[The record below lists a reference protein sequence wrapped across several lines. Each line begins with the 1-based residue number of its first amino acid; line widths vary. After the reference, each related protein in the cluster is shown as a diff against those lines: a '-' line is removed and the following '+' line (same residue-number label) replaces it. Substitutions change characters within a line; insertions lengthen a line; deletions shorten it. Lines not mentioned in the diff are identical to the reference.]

1 VGRFFVVSLIRRRSG
16 GHTPQSLDQGLT
28 NLFEARQLR
37 LLVRQ
42 NLIDLV
48 ERVLLV
54 GKLYLDIDQSLL
66 IHDYVFIVSTLRAS
80 TEICNR
86 RTAAR
91 TRSRTGHRRVCL
103 PVPDSSQ
110 ATDHYMTLIRFD
122 EVSLDFG
129 DEKILSQADFAI
141 EAGERVCLIGR
152 NGAGKSTTLK
162 LITGEVQPEQG
173 EIVRKRGLV
182 VGQLAQALPEGM
194 ERRVREVVASGLSA
208 VQGLLD
214 DYQNQSR
221 QVMDTEGLRDL
232 EELQQLIDV
241 HGGWSIDQRIDSMLT
256 DLSLPGE
263 KKMSELSGGWRRRV
277 ALATALVQKPDLLL
291 LDEPTNH
298 LDIATIKWL
307 ENIVYSYDGA
317 VLFIT
322 HDRAF
327 LQRLATRIVEI
338 DRGRLTSW
346 PGDYA
351 NFLARKEKALEDE
364 ATENARF
371 DKKLQQEE
379 VWIRQG
385 IKARR
390 TRNEGRA
397 RALKKMREERAQRIT
412 REKTARI
419 QIDEADRTGRQVI
432 RAKNV
437 AWRFDDQP
445 LIENFSIRI
454 MRGDRIGILG
464 NNGVGKTTLIK
475 ILLGEVKPQSGT
487 VKHGTNL
494 ETGYFDQ
501 LRESLD
507 AEKSVLD
514 NVAGGRTHISIGGGE
529 QHAIGYLKGF
539 LFSPKRARMPV
550 KALSGG
556 ERNRVILAKLFTR
569 AANLL
574 VLDEPTND
582 LDMETLEVLEDRLTS
597 FSGTLIVVSHDRQFL
612 DNVVTSC
619 VVFEADG
626 EIREYVGG
634 YSDWLRQGRELAEV
648 DAPLAGR
655 QSRRDAAPRS
665 PARTP
670 SKLSYREQRE
680 LDQLPDQ
687 IEQLETELAALT
699 EQVSAQGFYSRPQD
713 DVRAVLQ
720 HLSEKQSV
728 LDQAMQR
735 WTELDDKQQK
745 LPGRR

>member
-1 VGRFFVVSLIRRRSG
+1 
-16 GHTPQSLDQGLT
+16 
-28 NLFEARQLR
+28 
-37 LLVRQ
+37 
-42 NLIDLV
+42 
-48 ERVLLV
+48 
-54 GKLYLDIDQSLL
+54 
-66 IHDYVFIVSTLRAS
+66 
-80 TEICNR
+80 
-86 RTAAR
+86 
-91 TRSRTGHRRVCL
+91 
-103 PVPDSSQ
+103 
-110 ATDHYMTLIRFD
+110 MTLIRFD
-122 EVSLDFG
+122 QVTFDFG

-141 EAGERVCLIGR
+141 EAGERVSLIGR

-173 EIVRKRGLV
+173 GIVRKRGLV
-182 VGQLAQALPEGM
+182 VSQLAQSLPEGI
-194 ERRVREVVASGLSA
+194 ERSVRDVVASGLSA
-208 VQGLLD
+208 VRGLLD
-214 DYQNQSR
+214 DYEEQSQ
-221 QVMDTEGLRDL
+221 QVMDAEGLRDL

-263 KKMSELSGGWRRRV
+263 KKMNELSGGWRRRV
-277 ALATALVQKPDLLL
+277 ALASALVQKPDLLL

-298 LDIATIKWL
+298 LDIVTIKWL
-307 ENIVYSYDGA
+307 ENIVYSYAGA

-327 LQRLATRIVEI
+327 LQRLATRIIEI

-351 NFLARKEKALEDE
+351 NFLVRKEKALEDE

-397 RALKKMREERAQRIT
+397 RALKKMRDERAQRVT

-419 QIDEADRTGRQVI
+419 QIDEADPTGRQVI
-432 RAKNV
+432 RAKNIN
-437 AWRFDDQP
+437 WRFDDKP

-464 NNGVGKTTLIK
+464 NNGVGKTTLIR

-507 AEKSVLD
+507 PEKSVID

-634 YSDWLRQGRELAEV
+634 YSDWLRQGKELAEV
-648 DAPLAGR
+648 DAPQAGPL
-655 QSRRDAAPRS
+655 SRRQTGQQS
-665 PARTP
+665 PARAPT
-670 SKLSYREQRE
+670 KLSYREQRE

-687 IEQLETELAALT
+687 IEQLETELAALA
-699 EQVSAQGFYSRPQD
+699 EQVSAQDFYSHSQD
-713 DVRAVLQ
+713 DVQAVLQ
-720 HLSEKQSV
+720 LLSEKQSV

-745 LPGRR
+745 LLGRL